1 MMKRRRVA
9 IVGVGTSAF
18 RSVTPDVSY
27 RELTHEAAV
36 KAYLD
41 AGVEP
46 KDIDGFVATAE
57 DFLEG
62 YSISD
67 EYAPDQLG
75 AVLKP
80 VQTVPGDAIQSLGT
94 AAMMILTGEFDIVAV
109 QALSKASNMLTIP
122 DMVNFALDPVLN
134 RPLDDVYHFVAGL
147 EMTRFMYETGV
158 TREQCASVVVKNRRN
173 ALLNPV
179 AGYGADLSVEHVIDS
194 PMVSYPLNK
203 LDISQ
208 HADGSVVL
216 VLASDEVLSRFESQ
230 PVWVEG
236 IGWMSDAPSLESRE
250 WGTAVS
256 TKLAADMAY
265 RQAGMTAS
273 DIQFAEVCD
282 EYSFSEL
289 QHMEALGLCGRGQA
303 GYMLE
308 SGETLPGGALPVNAS
323 GGALGVGHL
332 FECAGAYKLAE
343 VCSQLRGEAGPRQL
357 EDVEVGLAQSWRGVP
372 ATTAAVAIL
381 TN

>member
-1 MMKRRRVA
+1 MKRRRVA
-9 IVGVGTSAF
+9 IVGVGATAF

-46 KDIDGFVATAE
+46 ADIDGFVATAE

-62 YSISD
+62 YSITD

-75 AVLKP
+75 AALKP
-80 VQTVPGDAIQSLGT
+80 VQTIPGDAIQSLGV
-94 AAMMILTGEFDIVAV
+94 AAMMILTGEYDIVAV

-122 DMVNFALDPVLN
+122 EMINFAFDPVLN
-134 RPLDDVYHFVAGL
+134 RPMNDVYHFAAGL
-147 EMTRFMYETGV
+147 EMTRYLCETGV
-158 TREQCASVVVKNRRN
+158 TREQCANVVVKNRRN
-173 ALLNPV
+173 ALLNPS
-179 AGYGADLSVEHVIDS
+179 AGYGADLSVDNVLDS
-194 PMVSYPLNK
+194 PMVSFPLNA

-208 HADGSVVL
+208 HADGAVVL
-216 VLASDEVLSRFESQ
+216 VLASEEALASLDGR
-230 PVWVEG
+230 PVWIEG
-236 IGWMSDAPSLESRE
+236 VGWCSDAPSLESRE

-256 TKLAADMAY
+256 TKLAADIAY
-265 RQAGMTAS
+265 RQAGMNSS
-273 DIQFAEVCD
+273 DIHFAEVCD

-289 QHMEALGLCGRGQA
+289 QHIEALGLCDRGQA
-303 GYMLE
+303 GFLLD
-308 SGETLPGGALPVNAS
+308 SGETLAGGSLPVNVS

-332 FECAGAYKLAE
+332 FECAGAHKVAE
-343 VCSQLRGEAGPRQL
+343 VCTQLRGDAGRLQL
-357 EDVEVGLAQSWRGVP
+357 ENVEVGIAQSWRGVP
-372 ATTAAVAIL
+372 TTTSAVAIL